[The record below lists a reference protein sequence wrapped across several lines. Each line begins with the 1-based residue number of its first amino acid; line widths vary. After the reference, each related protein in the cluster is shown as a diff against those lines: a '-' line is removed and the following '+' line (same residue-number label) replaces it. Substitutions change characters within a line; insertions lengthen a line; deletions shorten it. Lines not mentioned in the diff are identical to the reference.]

1 MSASAFSNA
10 KTHQRFRTDEVIV
23 KLLWLAL
30 EEHIFLGVEYQGGA
44 GDLFSNAVTE
54 IVIKCRCDVGPR
66 CGRSR
71 NEHAMGKGPRG
82 GWRGFHH
89 LFQLAVELRRFFCS
103 GRGLHNSSLPW
114 RNRAKVGDTVV
125 VDAIVGDEGGEA
137 LFKRGGARCK
147 IAAEADAHERDT
159 FRIDTRQ
166 CEREVDYG
174 GYDLLPVVAEG
185 WALAMDGPYWP
196 GPSKA
201 RTL

>member
-71 NEHAMGKGPRG
+71 NEHAMGKG
-82 GWRGFHH
+82 H
-89 LFQLAVELRRFFCS
+89 A
-103 GRGLHNSSLPW
+103 
-114 RNRAKVGDTVV
+114 A
-125 VDAIVGDEGGEA
+125 GGEVSITLPA
-137 LFKRGGARCK
+137 CGRTPEILLLWPRPPQQLF
-147 IAAEADAHERDT
+147 
-159 FRIDTRQ
+159 
-166 CEREVDYG
+166 
-174 GYDLLPVVAEG
+174 
-185 WALAMDGPYWP
+185 ALAEQGQGW
-196 GPSKA
+196 
-201 RTL
+201 